1 MRAHPFTPFTPLTKV
16 MNQRLRNGL
25 GFTRPFTTIRK
36 RSKALFIEEADMQV
50 PTPDQLSNDPLVIG
64 FIHAAR
70 TKPPLHMT
78 PMLALGEKRAVA
90 YLLLTGRFR
99 DLANDGQTLVPIPPD
114 IAHRL
119 AHDVY
124 AATVVYLDGDA
135 CSLFTEINE
144 KVIEAYAI
152 AGANRPSPKN
162 DSFDLTW
169 LRMPYKFR
177 MENYGACD
185 AQLLL
190 SARLSVGGADTI
202 SFSNVALTTIRAHR
216 EQSFHD
222 ALEILLQQK
231 IAVLHEEQPNR
242 QFRKK
247 AKQLGI
253 RDDET
258 VRVLRLRPIERD
270 DGTEMDAE
278 SARQYRHRWLV
289 RGHIRNQWF
298 PSRQQHELVWI
309 DPHQKGPDGAPFKET
324 VRHVIR

>member
-1 MRAHPFTPFTPLTKV
+1 
-16 MNQRLRNGL
+16 
-25 GFTRPFTTIRK
+25 
-36 RSKALFIEEADMQV
+36 MQV
-50 PTPDQLSNDPLVIG
+50 PTPDQLSSDPVVIG

-99 DLANDGQTLVPIPPD
+99 DLANDDKTLVPIPPD
-114 IAHRL
+114 IAHKL

-124 AATVVYLDGDA
+124 AATVIYLDGDA
-135 CSLFTEINE
+135 CSLFTEVNE

-152 AGANRPSPKN
+152 AGANRPARKN
-162 DSFDLTW
+162 DSFELAW
-169 LRMPYKFR
+169 FRMPYKR
-177 MENYGACD
+177 RLGNYGVSD
-185 AQLLL
+185 AQLLI
-190 SARLSVGGADTI
+190 SEGRRAGGADM
-202 SFSNVALTTIRAHR
+202 VAFNIADLTTIRANR
-216 EQSFHD
+216 EQSLHD
-222 ALEILLQQK
+222 TLEILLQQK

-247 AKQLGI
+247 AKQLGG
-253 RDDET
+253 RADET
-258 VRVLRLRPIERD
+258 VRVLRLRSIERD